1 MENDQFWVSGKNTE
15 ILKKIMG
22 EKVMKKQLRSQKS
35 YQMISDASF
44 GFGRCGPLFDGRSRK
59 RGCHMLP
66 PSTNS
71 STNKLIA
78 IRKKIQKILL
88 YKISGEKCFYLFW
101 GARSGISLAHLYY
114 FSQKDITGIFCLF
127 FQRQDGW
134 YLEHYPTK
142 FGTLAQFEL
151 SWNAWNQV
159 FQEMTWSSPMF
170 LILFWGIARPGGPL
184 LVFLSNWPARIA
196 GISGNF
202 EILNMWM
209 MTHMFFLFLE
219 LWIGTYWNHQPDK
232 TEIFEN
238 TSVHPDDDRTSNLF
252 LVSHRP
258 PPKPPGAN
266 PAQIRRRSGRCPHQF
281 RMRKNKGLPM
291 GPQTWQFG
299 EQNSYLPLRKV

>member
-1 MENDQFWVSGKNTE
+1 
-15 ILKKIMG
+15 MG

-151 SWNAWNQV
+151 S
-159 FQEMTWSSPMF
+159 
-170 LILFWGIARPGGPL
+170 
-184 LVFLSNWPARIA
+184 
-196 GISGNF
+196 
-202 EILNMWM
+202 
-209 MTHMFFLFLE
+209 
-219 LWIGTYWNHQPDK
+219 
-232 TEIFEN
+232 
-238 TSVHPDDDRTSNLF
+238 
-252 LVSHRP
+252 
-258 PPKPPGAN
+258 
-266 PAQIRRRSGRCPHQF
+266 
-281 RMRKNKGLPM
+281 
-291 GPQTWQFG
+291 
-299 EQNSYLPLRKV
+299 